1 MDSID
6 SGEALG
12 TREIPDD
19 LDREALSILGEAA
32 FAWDADLVGFRR
44 GSATID
50 YAFLRGQKLVNG
62 AGMSAQERL
71 GQLQRLRI
79 LLQSLD

>member
-6 SGEALG
+6 RSKALG
-12 TREIPDD
+12 AHDIPGD
-19 LDREALSILGEAA
+19 LDREALGILREAS

-44 GSATID
+44 GSTTVE
-50 YAFLRGQKLVNG
+50 YAFLRGQKLIRG
-62 AGMSAQERL
+62 ATMSAQERL